1 MKIVAIIQ
9 ARYDSTRQ
17 PGKVL
22 LPMGETTVI
31 GQVVARVKTAKRL
44 DSVWVATSTLPAD
57 DSIYKEAERLGIPC
71 FRGSSEDVLARFH
84 GAAEAA
90 EADVIVRVTCDCPL
104 FDGHL
109 LDEMLKTFALEIGTG
124 QLIDYFSNVIV
135 RTFPRG
141 LDAEIFTRT
150 ALERAFRETTRIYDR
165 EHVTPY
171 FYNNPEIFH
180 LRSYTGAENLTRH
193 RWTLDTPEDY
203 TLICSVFELLAA
215 GRREITTQEILAL
228 IKRRPDLPFIN
239 AHVEQKKDAQAR
251 ANLP

>member
-22 LPMGETTVI
+22 LPLGNKSVM
-31 GQVVARVKTAKRL
+31 GQVVSRVRSAKL
-44 DSVWVATSTLPAD
+44 LHSVWVATSTKPSD
-57 DSIYKEAERLGIPC
+57 DAVHAEAEQIGVPC
-71 FRGSSEDVLARFH
+71 FRGSSDDVLARYQSTAN
-84 GAAEAA
+84 AAK
-90 EADVIVRVTCDCPL
+90 ADVVVRVTSDCPL
-104 FDGHL
+104 FDGKL
-109 LDEMLKTFALEIGTG
+109 LDEMITAFTQEVTEG
-124 QLIDYFSNVIV
+124 QQIDYFSNVIA

-141 LDAEIFTRT
+141 LDAEIFTVDALNRACREATRT
-150 ALERAFRETTRIYDR
+150 YDR

-180 LRSYTGAENLTRH
+180 LRSFTGPDNLTQH

-203 TLICSVFELLAA
+203 TLIKNIYDALTAE
-215 GRREITTQEILAL
+215 GGGDTTQDVLNILA
-228 IKRRPDLPFIN
+228 RRPELQLIN
-239 AHVEQKKDAQAR
+239 SHIEQKKDARAR